1 MSHFLPLDGQ
11 AFRLPHAIPVPYAQ
25 DYDFENAA
33 ALQEPS
39 LEEKTDLQQQIGSSI
54 DKLDQTNLSPVQQER
69 ALAISLLVTALLSAS
84 ALVLAGLF
92 TGIIPLAIG
101 AAIGLVVLGLSLG
114 GYTAYV
120 FCKQDI
126 AIPENRQLILEN
138 FRQKTFEQI
147 ASGELTQEQIIA
159 SDLLELK
166 LIDHTPEQKQIV
178 YHQLGQLLDRHVQLL
193 ADKTDAQNAIQNIY
207 DARIQPILQLKAQVK
222 SRFHQKLGE
231 VDDEN
236 QLRAEYNR
244 IKEACRQLTL
254 PLNAWKSAEE
264 ERVHQAAKAALTL
277 LSQAYESLV
286 DNAAPAIPHTPK
298 ERLNQAIENVKKLP
312 VCDIDNDDGLW
323 GDILSG
329 MTQRFHQ
336 FPRLILLDLLK
347 TSTPIQCSQAL
358 CLQKYTIEQAAAAL
372 NSSQASQ
379 VEKQKLSVILAALAT
394 YHKSSRGMLDFQT
407 LLQNTAI
414 NPYLQSEE
422 IQQTLSALRGYLN
435 PEDLKQKSDQFIE
448 QVIEQLMTA
457 ELSLLKAKV
466 KQLTP
471 SQLSQMA
478 ESLAG
483 DHHSDGAS
491 NIALF
496 RGISSLVYPIEN
508 NKPFLALIDE
518 LVPMD

>member
-1 MSHFLPLDGQ
+1 MPNFLPLDGQ
-11 AFRLPHAIPVPYAQ
+11 AFRLPNTIPVPYAQ

-33 ALQEPS
+33 PLHEPS
-39 LEEKTDLQQQIGSSI
+39 TEEKTELQNQIGSWI
-54 DKLDQTNLSPVQQER
+54 DKIDQTNLSPVQQER
-69 ALAISLLVTALLSAS
+69 AVAISMLVTALLSAS

-101 AAIGLVVLGLSLG
+101 AAIGLVVLGLGLG

-120 FCKQDI
+120 FCKEDLD
-126 AIPENRQLILEN
+126 IPENRQLILEN

-147 ASGELTQEQIIA
+147 ASGEPTQEQIIA

-166 LIDHTPEQKQIV
+166 LVDHTPEQKQAF
-178 YHQLGQLLDRHVQLL
+178 YHHLGQLLDRHVQLHT
-193 ADKTDAQNAIQNIY
+193 DKTHALNVIQNIY
-207 DARIQPILQLKAQVK
+207 EASTQPIVQLKTQVK
-222 SRFHQKLGE
+222 NRFQQKLEE

-244 IKEACRQLTL
+244 IKEACRQLTM

-264 ERVHQAAKAALTL
+264 ERVNQAAKAALTL
-277 LSQAYESLV
+277 LSQAYDELLV
-286 DNAAPAIPHTPK
+286 DNAAPATPK
-298 ERLNQAIENVKKLP
+298 ERLIQTIENVKKLP
-312 VCDIDNDDGLW
+312 VCDIDNDNGLW
-323 GDILSG
+323 DDILSG

-336 FPRLILLDLLK
+336 FPRLLLLDLLK

-358 CLQKYTIEQAAAAL
+358 CLQKYTIEQATAAL

-379 VEKQKLSVILAALAT
+379 VEKQKFTVVLEALT
-394 YHKSSRGMLDFQT
+394 IYQKRPKGLMDLQT
-407 LLQNTAI
+407 LLRRAELNA
-414 NPYLQSEE
+414 YLQSEE
-422 IQQTLSALRGYLN
+422 IQQTLSALRGYLS
-435 PEDLKQKSDQFIE
+435 PEELKQKSDQLIE
-448 QVIEQLMTA
+448 QIIEQLMA
-457 ELSLLKAKV
+457 EKITQLKTKV

-471 SQLSQMA
+471 SQLRQMA

-483 DHHSDGAS
+483 DSHSGSDS

-508 NKPFLALIDE
+508 NKPFLDLIND